1 MKARI
6 GNIKKV
12 ENQKRKNAESLTYY
26 SVIMKDESGF
36 SNFIFTETEMK
47 VAYDRAKRNPEDVLD
62 RSIISYLLD

>member
-36 SNFIFTETEMK
+36 SNFIFTEAEMK
-47 VAYDRAKRNPEDVLD
+47 VAYDRANRNPEDVLD